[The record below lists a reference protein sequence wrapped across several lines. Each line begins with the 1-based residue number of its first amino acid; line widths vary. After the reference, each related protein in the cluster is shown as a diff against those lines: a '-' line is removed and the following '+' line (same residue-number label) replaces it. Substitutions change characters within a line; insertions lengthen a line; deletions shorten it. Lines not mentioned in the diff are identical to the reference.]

1 MVMSGGFVEP
11 NDIELDLDED
21 QPVKAKKSEGA
32 WGLYEELA
40 KTKEENGTTPT
51 VAEFGIAREAGTNGV
66 THIGGRLHSFDA
78 DGEQLPENDW
88 FSLQGGSSS
97 AGVTSADAGGAFQ
110 DELVFGDE
118 AFTQATNNDGFGR
131 LNNATNRL
139 LDQLEVGETGTIA
152 FKPQDLNLA
161 NNQHV
166 NSNEITDENGDLA
179 NGIPILEVTKID
191 EQLKRANDS
200 EVRFSTSWQ
209 GTGTNEL
216 VLDSTPVNGAD
227 FAQKLNALISTDDNL
242 GPFSW
247 SNISLMP
254 TEETREDGIPWH
266 INLDLK
272 DIDDPEG
279 AGRRTHNQQ
288 IGASNQ
294 PNEDSDAYTYEYSST
309 SSWSFKEIYSNLK
322 EGESATWE
330 LDTIYINNGQ
340 YTHITKNSERIDS
353 PLKVTLVETNPNPT
367 SSSLDLE
374 GLSYEIDSEIAIQ
387 TIFDEQ
393 GELDKSF
400 IDSLINS
407 DGQSVDFHGSYNAK
421 IDGQDFH
428 FWSSARETEWNGKQL
443 QEEFRLP
450 WNSLDFF
457 NAAIESGVEEL
468 ELTRDWTSVHV
479 DSDVVRESYW
489 ANINRDG
496 HIQKGR
502 NLPHDYEG
510 DPIDPVDPSSILNT
524 PETITLTM
532 GDLQS
537 LAEKFTI
544 DESRP
549 DVLRFGDYELSNQL
563 LSLDNA
569 LVDSLSGDA
578 VEYVAVLGSQAE
590 RAGDYRL
597 DITAESLSQVHSLE
611 AVEVTIQLDPKLFE
625 AINLSDIQI
634 SSQLPIQNAIQID
647 NEAGTVTLSG
657 ASLSNLGQGS
667 MINGEEALASI
678 NLNFDNEY
686 LETVTY
692 NDVTGE
698 LELSPI
704 SFQMSVGEEEAVFS
718 RDFTDS
724 TGQLNR
730 DIQSLA
736 ELNGEVALNSNRV
749 SLIKE
754 IVRME
759 EESGLTLGTQRTIG
773 VKGEF
778 TNLVREG
785 ATLEATTEWRNTG
798 NTTVDGLQVEALENE
813 NARLV
818 DAQFSE
824 GKDYLA
830 SGRFINGKWNAEAAG
845 STEITAQLEVTG
857 KAGNVLDLSEG
868 ILGVSTETSDE
879 VFENEEG
886 SKNLITYQGD
896 LNYDGRVS
904 FKDLAYL
911 NAGAARQELV
921 DKVDASGKEVTN
933 EFGSVEQVATEESYA
948 SDVDANYDGKVSIAD
963 LSVLEKDWGKSLH
976 TGDESFLGSGEKLD
990 FESID
995 GDGTWD
1001 NSSFKRENAVAAKQ
1015 IAEAQEAAG
1024 AISEAVD
1031 EGAGGGLNDGPSEVQ
1046 EDDGLIGSEVVY

>member
-1 MVMSGGFVEP
+1 MPEE
-11 NDIELDLDED
+11 NRNIELDLDQD
-21 QPVKAKKSEGA
+21 QPVEAKKVEGA

-40 KTKEENGTTPT
+40 KAKEENGTTPP
-51 VAEFGIAREAGTNGV
+51 AADFGIAREADTKGV
-66 THIGGRLHSFDA
+66 SHLHGRLNFFDG
-78 DGEQLPENDW
+78 DGEQLPGDEW
-88 FSLQGGSSS
+88 FWMHGGSENT
-97 AGVTSADAGGAFQ
+97 AGAVSADSVGAFQ
-110 DELVFGDE
+110 DEVVLGDE
-118 AFTQATNNDGFGR
+118 AFTQATNNGFGH
-131 LNNATNRL
+131 LNSANQRL

-152 FKPQDLNLA
+152 FNPQDLRLEGD
-161 NNQHV
+161 NQ
-166 NSNEITDENGDLA
+166 NFYPTDENGDLA
-179 NGIPILEVTKID
+179 NGIPIAEVTKID
-191 EQLKRANDS
+191 EQLKRADDQ

-247 SNISLMP
+247 SSISLKP
-254 TEETREDGIPWH
+254 TEETRENVQGRNIW
-266 INLDLK
+266 LDLK
-272 DIDDPEG
+272 DIDDPDG
-279 AGRRTHNQQ
+279 AGRWTNNQQ

-294 PNEDSDAYTYEYSST
+294 PNDESEAYTYEYSST
-309 SSWSFKEIYSNLK
+309 NSWNFKEIYSNLK

-330 LDTIYINNGQ
+330 LEQIHVNTGNSWTSV
-340 YTHITKNSERIDS
+340 YTNSERIDS

-374 GLSYEIDSEIAIQ
+374 GLSYEIESEIAIQ
-387 TIFDEQ
+387 TVFDEQ

-400 IDSLINS
+400 IDSLVNS
-407 DGQSVDFHGSYNAK
+407 DQQSVDFWSNYRANV
-421 IDGQDFH
+421 DGRDYWFH
-428 FWSSARETEWNGKQL
+428 SSVRETEWNGKQL
-443 QEEFRLP
+443 QEDFSLP
-450 WNSLDFF
+450 WNTLEFV
-457 NAAIESGVEEL
+457 NAAIESGVEEI
-468 ELTRDWTSVHV
+468 ELTRDYQGVSVHS
-479 DSDVVRESYW
+479 DSVSENYY
-489 ANINRDG
+489 ANVNRDG
-496 HIQKGR
+496 RIHKEHR
-502 NLPHDYEG
+502 LPNDYEG
-510 DPIDPVDPSSILNT
+510 DAIDPVDPSSMLKA
-524 PETITLTM
+524 PEAITLSM

-537 LAEKFTI
+537 LAEKLSSDI
-544 DESRP
+544 SRP
-549 DVLRFGDYELSNQL
+549 DVLRFGDYELTNNL

-597 DITAESLSQVHSLE
+597 DITAESLSDVHNLE

-625 AINLSDIQI
+625 SINLSDVQI
-634 SSQLPIQNAIQID
+634 SSQLPIQNAIEID

-657 ASLSNLGQGS
+657 ASLSSLGQGS

-678 NLNFDNEY
+678 NLNFDNKY
-686 LETVTY
+686 LETVAF
-692 NDVTGE
+692 NEVTGE

-704 SFQMSVGEEEAVFS
+704 SFQMSVGDEEAVFS

-736 ELNGEVALNSNRV
+736 ELNGDVALNSDRV

-773 VKGEF
+773 MKGEF

-798 NTTVDGLQVEALENE
+798 NTTVNGLQVQGIENE
-813 NARLV
+813 NARLL

-830 SGRFINGKWNAEAAG
+830 SGRFINGEWNAEAAG
-845 STEITAQLEVTG
+845 STEITAKVEVTG

-868 ILGVSTETSDE
+868 ILGVSTETSEE

-1001 NSSFKRENAVAAKQ
+1001 NSSFKRENAVAAEQ
-1015 IAEAQEAAG
+1015 IAEAQEAASG
-1024 AISEAVD
+1024 VTEAVD
-1031 EGAGGGLNDGPSEVQ
+1031 EGAGGGLSNSPVELK
-1046 EDDGLIGSEVVY
+1046 EDDGLLGAEL